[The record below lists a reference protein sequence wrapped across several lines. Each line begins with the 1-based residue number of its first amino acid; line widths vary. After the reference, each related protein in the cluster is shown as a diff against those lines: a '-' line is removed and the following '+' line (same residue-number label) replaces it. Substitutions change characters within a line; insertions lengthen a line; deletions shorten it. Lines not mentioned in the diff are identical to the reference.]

1 MKVWRIA
8 FCVALSCGLL
18 PCGAALAGQ
27 SFDRARRHYDAAMA
41 ETDGERRVALLERS
55 YEEHATW
62 LASIALGEAL
72 LGAGRLRQAREWLD
86 EAYELGD
93 TGEHQARA
101 LFRIGESH
109 ASEGDWLRAVDH
121 FRAADAL
128 HDLPMIRQALHEAR
142 REAQGQV
149 VPNEE
154 IVETLL
160 NPPIT
165 RGAAV
170 RPRIDLHI
178 NFEFDSARMTR
189 DGRAQAAELGE
200 ALRTVAD
207 RAGRSPEWLLVGH
220 TDAQGA
226 RAYNRALSVR
236 RAEAVRAYLA
246 DVFGFDPRTIDVE
259 GRGEDELLDPETT
272 EAAHSVNRRVEV
284 VLVRR

>member
-1 MKVWRIA
+1 MNVGRIA
-8 FCVALSCGLL
+8 FCVALSFGLL
-18 PCGAALAGQ
+18 PCGVAQAGQ

-41 ETDGERRVALLERS
+41 ETDGARRIALLERS

-62 LASIALGEAL
+62 TAAIALGEAH

-86 EAYELGD
+86 KASELGD
-93 TGEHQARA
+93 TGEHRARA

-109 ASEGDWLRAVDH
+109 ASEGDWLRAVDY

-160 NPPIT
+160 NSAI

-189 DGRAQAAELGE
+189 DGRAQAEELGE
-200 ALRTVAD
+200 ALLTIAD
-207 RAGRSPEWLLVGH
+207 RTGRSPEWLLVGH

-226 RAYNRALSVR
+226 RAYNRVLSVR
-236 RAEAVRAYLA
+236 RAEEVRAYLV
-246 DVFGFDPRTIDVE
+246 DDFGLDPRTIDVE
-259 GRGEDELLDPETT
+259 GRGEDELLDLETT